1 MQTIT
6 LALAGVAQWLTT
18 DLFNSTPSHI
28 IEKRVVVGGVFQNLC
43 LTLRYI
49 GVLIPGDIKAGTK
62 KSPNWN
68 WEELSHKHVGLG
80 TAW

>member
-1 MQTIT
+1 MRANT

-18 DLFNSTPSHI
+18 DVFNSTPSHI
-28 IEKRVVVGGVFQNLC
+28 VEERVVVGGVFQNVC
-43 LTLRYI
+43 VTLRHI

-62 KSPNWN
+62 NSPNWN
-68 WEELSHKHVGLG
+68 WEGSSHKYVGLG